1 MKRPRKEFNLEVTLS
16 PTLQQFVEQKVRT
29 GSFSSATDVVAG
41 ALKLLKLED
50 EISGLD
56 PEQLRVQIEE
66 GMDES
71 RRGLST
77 PLDMEEIK
85 RQVHE
90 RASSLRR

>member
-1 MKRPRKEFNLEVTLS
+1 LEVTLS
-16 PTLQQFVEQKVRT
+16 PTLQQFVEQKIRT

-41 ALKLLKLED
+41 ALELLKLED

-56 PEQLRVQIEE
+56 PEKLRAQIEV

-77 PLDMEEIK
+77 LLDMEEIK
-85 RQVHE
+85 RLVHE
-90 RASSLRR
+90 RAKSLRS